1 MRRRRPNLVMG
12 TLALGALLLLGACE
26 DRGPQEVRVPEDL
39 RGRWV
44 TDDPDYA
51 DRAFEITDAE
61 LIFHQG
67 DGLSTTDSIHALEI
81 GSVTKSSDVL
91 YEFYY
96 PRGAED
102 LYRFAVRYDPASR
115 LVVLHNQPEV
125 VWRKAG
131 AGGG

>member
-1 MRRRRPNLVMG
+1 MRRR
-12 TLALGALLLLGACE
+12 LAPLLLGAVLTLGACDE
-26 DRGPQEVRVPEDL
+26 GPKEVRVPEDL

-44 TDDPDYA
+44 TDAPDYA
-51 DRAFEITDAE
+51 DRAFEISDAE
-61 LIFHQG
+61 LTFHQG

-81 GSVTKSSDVL
+81 GSVTKRSDVL

-115 LVVLHNQPEV
+115 LVVLQNQPEV
-125 VWRKAG
+125 VWRKASE
-131 AGGG
+131 GGG